1 MSKEIITAK
10 QAIGIALNSPNS
22 GPDIG
27 ISIKTQQEKFQP
39 SDIVIIKNSLTS
51 QTNFLIQDMSDD
63 AIFAMSIKIRKQAI
77 GRLGIPQLD
86 KYGEAEQY
94 GYIANSIKA
103 KPLLTYNEV
112 MYVVD
117 KGLSGGY
124 IADGEKSFV
133 HFSATNLSIWLK
145 THEDQRRPVI
155 SEYKKRK
162 QAEDNARAE
171 EEKRKAIPSDEEL
184 RQEFFKTVNSQVREV
199 IESPGKSILAFSYH
213 YESLVKYGL
222 YETDEE
228 EFNEAKKIVASEI
241 SVMGPG
247 MKVATGNVYAQIY
260 KNYIKSLAEF
270 RVVLDKNGNQV
281 EIESLQ

>member
-1 MSKEIITAK
+1 MSKQIITAK
-10 QAIGIALNSPNS
+10 QAIGVAINTPNNT
-22 GPDIG
+22 PDIG
-27 ISIKTQQEKFQP
+27 ISIETQQEKFKP
-39 SDIVIIKNSLTS
+39 SDIVIIKNSLPS
-51 QTNFLIQDMSDD
+51 PTNFLIRDMSDD
-63 AIFAMSIKIRKQAI
+63 ALLAMGSKIRKQAI
-77 GRLGIPQLD
+77 GRLGIPKLD
-86 KYGEAEQY
+86 GQGEVEQY

-124 IADGEKSFV
+124 ITDVEKSFV

-155 SEYKKRK
+155 SEYEKRK
-162 QAEDNARAE
+162 QAEDHARAE

-184 RQEFFKTVNSQVREV
+184 RQEFFKTVNSQVREI
-199 IESPGKSILAFSYH
+199 IESPGKSIIAFSYH

-228 EFNEAKKIVASEI
+228 EFNEAKKIVAAEI

-260 KNYIKSLAEF
+260 KNYIKSLADF
-270 RVVLDKNGNQV
+270 RVVLDKNGEQV